1 MWRGCVSA
9 YRCVPWSAGALERPE
24 TLNTLEVKSKT
35 VVSTLTGRGAGN
47 RIQFFGKNRKA
58 LTH

>member
-1 MWRGCVSA
+1 MSA